1 MSRTQVLEKM
11 VDSINDKVKQN
22 WNDGTNVSH
31 DIATIIE
38 IVKLSGWINDWQAKQ
53 LFHEANSGY
62 LLTYTFLFDIGV
74 IGIINR

>member
-1 MSRTQVLEKM
+1 MNRNKVLEKM

-31 DIATIIE
+31 DIATIINL
-38 IVKLSGWINDWQAKQ
+38 VKLSGLIDDWQAKQ

-62 LLTYTFLFDIGV
+62 LLTCSFLVDLGLT
-74 IGIINR
+74 NRW